1 MKLLKVLLLCLFIS
15 TIPVYGE
22 IEEAVDPTSVSLR
35 GIIEWVKNFDFVT
48 YVGQTDNINAVNGR
62 DGQWLIKETT
72 AGISIYIC
80 WNGEW
85 QPFIV
90 SRLDNDIVETI
101 NLKDRSVTSVKI
113 ALSTIKGENVEPN
126 TIEGSNLKDNSVIT
140 AKIADRNVTK
150 PKLANSSVGNAQL
163 ENLSISSEKLRSGAV
178 TSDKIAQE
186 LENKTIKLIDG
197 SIAEPSLSFDNNSIS
212 GLSYNATDSQMIVSY
227 NNTEKIRIDNDVT
240 FINLSELKLNSNIDS
255 AISFNDNNDLNK
267 VMFKYH
273 VASETFT
280 IQSQPDIYS
289 LGFTETGKLVFN
301 APTNVDINTYD
312 ALYPSY
318 DVVLTGESVIEN
330 ILSDKLTSTVIVLD
344 GIASTSLPIG
354 LPNSGVIYYNST
366 NNRFYGKSN
375 DVWDILNVRNN
386 DFTLAGLSE
395 KSYNSLT
402 DKPTI
407 PTNSSFTLAGLSEKN
422 FSSLNNKPTTLSG
435 YGITDGV
442 NTSDSRLSDMVG
454 ATTSMAGTTGLVPA
468 PSAGEATRYLRS
480 DGTWQVPPDTNT
492 TYSANNGVSLTGTTF
507 SNSGVRSITT
517 GGTNGTIS
525 VNTNGTSADVAVKGL
540 GTAAYTASTA
550 YAASSH
556 THNYAGSSSA
566 GGAATTAEK
575 VNNALT
581 ITFDSGTTEGLDK
594 FTFDGSESKAV
605 NISTTQMIVV
615 GSVSAGATIVIPE
628 NKTMVKILS
637 DGIVDAN
644 AVTMPSGVEGQT
656 MIIINK
662 DEDTTSGDVYIPSG
676 EAHQFVYIDSEWLYI
691 VTSAP

>member
-62 DGQWLIKETT
+62 DGQWLIKESS

-140 AKIADRNVTK
+140 AKIADGNVTK

-301 APTNVDINTYD
+301 APTNVDLNTYD
-312 ALYPSY
+312 ILYPNY
-318 DVVLTGESVIEN
+318 DVVLTGDSVIEN
-330 ILSDKLTSTVIVLD
+330 VLSNKSTSDIFILN

-354 LPNSGVIYYNST
+354 LPESGVIYYDST

-375 DVWDILNVRNN
+375 NIWEILNTRN
-386 DFTLAGLSE
+386 
-395 KSYNSLT
+395 T
-402 DKPTI
+402 D
-407 PTNSSFTLAGLSEKN
+407 FTLAGLSEKN
-422 FSSLNNKPTTLSG
+422 FSSLTNTPTTLEG
-435 YGITDGV
+435 YGITD
-442 NTSDSRLSDMVG
+442 
-454 ATTSMAGTTGLVPA
+454 
-468 PSAGEATRYLRS
+468 
-480 DGTWQVPPDTNT
+480 
-492 TYSANNGVSLTGTTF
+492 
-507 SNSGVRSITT
+507 
-517 GGTNGTIS
+517 
-525 VNTNGTSADVAVKGL
+525 
-540 GTAAYTASTA
+540 
-550 YAASSH
+550 AASISH
-556 THNYAGSSSA
+556 THDFPELSEWKVTVVNVTDTVGTFTSQLISDERRFVKIKNRDVFKPVYLGFDSDVTVSTGLPIRDTLHIEVPKNVPLNFISAEEIDIVIMEAGADASLYAHDFPELSEWKISVASV
-566 GGAATTAEK
+566 TSTIS
-575 VNNALT
+575 ALT
-581 ITFDSGTTEGLDK
+581 SQLISNERRFVAIKNRDEFKPVYLGFDS
-594 FTFDGSESKAV
+594 AV
-605 NISTTQMIVV
+605 TVSTGIPINDTLYVEVPKDVPLYSISTEEV
-615 GSVSAGATIVIPE
+615 
-628 NKTMVKILS
+628 
-637 DGIVDAN
+637 GIV
-644 AVTMPSGVEGQT
+644 MLEG
-656 MIIINK
+656 
-662 DEDTTSGDVYIPSG
+662 GR
-676 EAHQFVYIDSEWLYI
+676 
-691 VTSAP
+691 